1 MLAAFWART
10 GGSLTA
16 RLLRSMALPMAILAA
31 LLGVGGA
38 LAIRGSVET
47 VNDRI
52 LGAASRAIAES
63 LAVED
68 GEISL
73 NLSPAIFGMLEDSER
88 DNVYYSVRQGDRALT
103 GYSDLPNLTPGGLHD
118 TEVRFGN
125 ADYRGLAVRVVSEGR
140 RLPGIAQPVVVE
152 VAETLVTRERIE
164 HRLLVG
170 LVLLEVTLIGL
181 TLLLLPVAVRWGMR
195 PLIVLRE
202 EMDHRLAVDL
212 TPLPFEGV
220 PAELLD
226 LVAAFNGMLRRL
238 DTALQ
243 RMRQFTAD
251 ASHQLRTPLSIL
263 RTHISVLR
271 GAEPGSAEANAS
283 LDDIDHAS
291 ERLQRLVIQLLAL
304 ARADNAAPQQQTL
317 ATVNVNTLA
326 ASLAEDYAP
335 AAIARGIELRFERS
349 AAPALIRTHDLL
361 AAELLGNLVDNAIR
375 YNRERGQVAI
385 IVETKADEVSV
396 LVEDDGP
403 GIAPDD
409 RSRALTRFS
418 RLERDARRDGSGLGL
433 PIAEALA
440 DALGAR
446 LTLETARSGRG
457 LLARLCFRGEGSA
470 SAAPADSVATGSAA
484 TTRVR

>member
-16 RLLRSMALPMAILAA
+16 RLLRGMALPMAILAA

-38 LAIRGSVET
+38 LAISGSVET

-63 LAVED
+63 LTVDD

-88 DNVYYSVRQGDRALT
+88 DNVYYSIRQGSRSIT
-103 GYSDLPNLTPGGLHD
+103 GYSDLPNLTPGGLRD

-125 ADYRGLAVRVVSEGR
+125 AEYRGLPVRIVSEGR

-152 VAETLVTRERIE
+152 VAETMVTRERIE
-164 HRLLVG
+164 HRLLIG
-170 LVLLEVTLIGL
+170 LVLLEATLIGL
-181 TLLLLPVAVRWGMR
+181 TLLLLPVAVRWGIR
-195 PLIVLRE
+195 PLTVLRE

-220 PAELLD
+220 PAELRD
-226 LVAAFNGMLRRL
+226 LVTAFNGMLRRL

-263 RTHISVLR
+263 RTHIGVLR
-271 GAEPGSAEANAS
+271 GAEPGSAEAKAS

-304 ARADNAAPQQQTL
+304 ARADNAAPQQQNL
-317 ATVNVNTLA
+317 ASVNANTLA
-326 ASLAEDYAP
+326 ASVAEDYAP
-335 AAIARGIELRFERS
+335 AAIARGIELRFERT
-349 AAPALIRTHDLL
+349 AASTLIRTHDLL

-375 YNRERGQVAI
+375 YNREHGHVAI
-385 IVETKADEVSV
+385 IVEAVPEGVAV

-403 GIAPDD
+403 GIAPED
-409 RSRALTRFS
+409 RLRALTRFS
-418 RLERDARRDGSGLGL
+418 RLERDARHDGSGLGL

-440 DALGAR
+440 EALGAR
-446 LTLETARSGRG
+446 LTLETARSGHG
-457 LLARLCFRGEGSA
+457 LLARLLFPGAGKEGIA
-470 SAAPADSVATGSAA
+470 TADSVVTGSAA
-484 TTRVR
+484 TTPIR